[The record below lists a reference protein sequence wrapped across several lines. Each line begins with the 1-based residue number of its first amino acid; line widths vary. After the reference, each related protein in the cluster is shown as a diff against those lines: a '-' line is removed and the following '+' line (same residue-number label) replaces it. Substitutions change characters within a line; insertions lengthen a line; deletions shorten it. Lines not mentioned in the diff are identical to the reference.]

1 MMSQTFI
8 KKEGIAQAFLA
19 RYLLSEQCGNRLK
32 TIELLAKECGLSVG
46 LMQAAL
52 KSLEQAQAVGIK
64 RRGRNGS
71 FLAQINHKLLLEYA
85 DIGNVVCAMPLPY
98 TRAYEGLAS
107 GLKASCVGVPFYFA
121 HMRGSDIRIECLL
134 NGVYDLAVTSK
145 LAAEQHPEHKD
156 IYIALSLGTQSYTD
170 RHRLIFRHGERESI
184 RRIGLDSTSADQKI
198 MTNQYFAE
206 KDIEL
211 VEVSYH
217 ECLNQIIKGHIDA
230 AIWNVGQGHEL
241 LAQGLMTELPDDSE
255 CFIKASEAVILAR
268 KDNIP
273 IQQFLQTMVN
283 RDSLLTHQRNVVA
296 GIIEPIY

>member
-8 KKEGIAQAFLA
+8 KKEGIAQSFLA

-52 KSLEQAQAVGIK
+52 KSLEQSQAVGIK

-71 FLAQINHKLLLEYA
+71 FLSHINHKLLLKYA

-107 GLKASCVGVPFYFA
+107 GLKALCAGVPFYFA

-134 NGVYDLAVTSK
+134 NGVYDLAVTSR
-145 LAAEQHPEHKD
+145 LAAEQHPEIKD

-170 RHRLIFRHGERESI
+170 RHRLIFRRGEMESI
-184 RRIGLDSTSADQKI
+184 RRVGLDSTSADQKI
-198 MTNQYFAE
+198 MTKQYFTGKE
-206 KDIEL
+206 IEL

-217 ECLNQIIKGHIDA
+217 ECLNQIKKGHIDA

-241 LAQGLMTELPDDSE
+241 IAEGLMTQLPDDSE

-273 IQQFLQTMVN
+273 IQQLLHTMVD
-283 RDSLLTHQRNVVA
+283 RDALLTHQQNVIA